1 MTRLTWFECLILLA
15 FWLAGLA
22 SFLVGG
28 KVAVGYVLQGLLVV
42 VLWWVGRELWREYK
56 ETVKTEYYRDQIF
69 RTWRANSRRKG
80 ME

>member
-15 FWLAGLA
+15 FWIGGLSA
-22 SFLVGG
+22 FLIGG

-42 VLWWVGRELWREYK
+42 VIWWVGREMYREYW
-56 ETVKTEYYRDQIF
+56 VSLMAMHYREQVY
-69 RTWRANSRRKG
+69 REWRANSRRKG

>member
-15 FWLAGLA
+15 FWIGGLTA
-22 SFLVGG
+22 FLVGG
-28 KVAVGYVLQGLLVV
+28 LVAVGQLMKVLAAL

-56 ETVKTEYYRDQIF
+56 ETVRVAYYREQIY
-69 RTWRANSRRKG
+69 RDWRENSRRKG